1 MKHFFTA
8 IFAAQIFL
16 FSALEAALPIPV
28 EVPKGAY
35 GVWEVAE
42 TGTRTPIY
50 SAEGTGQKWA
60 DMENAAF
67 IRAWGDGRLIG
78 DHADSVVDGG
88 VWNVNEHIVGG
99 MAFLVRDGKPT
110 KRYQCT
116 AIYLCD
122 DTGSTYLYNG
132 KSIRAAKGDI
142 ICGSCASDKPHDKV
156 YIAYYKYSGELEE
169 PQF

>member
-8 IFAAQIFL
+8 LFAAQLFL
-16 FSALEAALPIPV
+16 FSALDAAMPV
-28 EVPKGAY
+28 DVDVPKDAY

-42 TGTRTPIY
+42 TGTRTPVHK
-50 SAEGTGQKWA
+50 AEGSGQVFV
-60 DMENAAF
+60 DRENCAAM
-67 IRAWGDGRLIG
+67 IKCGEGYLIA
-78 DHADSVVDGG
+78 DHADSKVDGG

-116 AIYLCD
+116 AIWLCD
-122 DTGSTYLYNG
+122 DNGSTYLYNG
-132 KSIRAAKGDI
+132 KAIRAAKGDI
-142 ICGSCASDKPHDKV
+142 ICGSCATDKPHDKV
-156 YIAYYKYSGELEE
+156 FIAYYKYKGEWKE

>member
-16 FSALEAALPIPV
+16 FSALEAALPIPT
-28 EVPKGAY
+28 EVPEGAY

-50 SAEGTGQKWA
+50 SAEGNGQVYV
-60 DMENAAF
+60 DRENAAAY
-67 IRAWGDGRLIG
+67 IKWGEGRLIA
-78 DHADSVVDGG
+78 DHADSKVDGG

-122 DTGSTYLYNG
+122 DDGFRYLYNG
-132 KSIRAAKGDI
+132 KAIRPSKNDI
-142 ICGSCASDKPHDKV
+142 ICGSCASDKGHDTV
-156 YIAYYKYSGELEE
+156 YIAYYKYLGVE
-169 PQF
+169 PEY